1 MRIILM
7 FDLPSSE
14 TKEKKEYLKFHKEI
28 IKNGYFMM
36 QYSIYCKPIH
46 FKTKIESEVKNL
58 KKNIPNEGNIRMLVI
73 TEKQYDEMVIL
84 LGNKKINEIYNNSER
99 YIKI

>member
-7 FDLPSSE
+7 FDLPNIE

-28 IKNGYFMM
+28 IRNGYFMM
-36 QYSIYCKPIH
+36 QYSVYCKAIH
-46 FKTKIESEVKNL
+46 FKTKIDSEIIKI
-58 KKNIPNEGNIRMLVI
+58 KKHLPSDGNVRLLVI
-73 TEKQYDEMVIL
+73 TEKQYDDMKLL
-84 LGNKKINEIYNNSER
+84 LGNKKINERYNNAER